1 MGLKTVK
8 YAKNYVRIDTMINNI
23 IMKAD
28 ILHAQDTFHFKAY
41 IKLCC
46 IPMSYF
52 KGNIFVIFTTLQESE
67 THENILKR
75 RKMVLQPVSNEN
87 EVIV

>member
-1 MGLKTVK
+1 MR
-8 YAKNYVRIDTMINNI
+8 AE
-23 IMKAD
+23 

-52 KGNIFVIFTTLQESE
+52 KGSIFVIFTTLQESE
-67 THENILKR
+67 TRENVSKR
-75 RKMVLQPVSNEN
+75 RKMVLQPVSHEN
-87 EVIV
+87 EVIVQTLNINNT